1 MHLQAFCGNDFGMTG
16 EPKPEVIDA
25 WTRLLRA
32 HHAMLSRVEEDLKRA
47 GFPPL
52 EWYDVLLELDR
63 AEAGW
68 LRQSDVVQ
76 RVVLAPYNLSRL
88 VDRLEREGLVE
99 RRQCPMDGRNNVL
112 MITAKGRELR
122 GRMWPVYAAS
132 IETHLGRRLD
142 ADETGVLTALL
153 GKLLVGK
160 PAAAPTP

>member
-1 MHLQAFCGNDFGMTG
+1 MQLQAICGNVFGMSD
-16 EPKPEVIDA
+16 EPGAEVIEV
-25 WTRLLRA
+25 WTRFLRA
-32 HHAMLSRVEEDLKRA
+32 HHAVLSRVEEDLKRA

-76 RVVLAPYNLSRL
+76 RVLLAPYNLSRL

-112 MITAKGRELR
+112 MITGKGRELR
-122 GRMWPVYAAS
+122 GRMWPAYAAA
-132 IETHLGRRLD
+132 IATHLGRRLD
-142 ADETGVLTALL
+142 PAETQALSQLL
-153 GKLLVGK
+153 GRLVAEK
-160 PAAAPTP
+160 PGVAAPT